1 LVDREA
7 RTAPTARRQANFGKL
22 DEPILFMTNLLRA
35 FNATSDGVLNTL
47 TVGGSP
53 IGASAMS
60 QDLFRAPSVFN
71 YYPPDYEVPG
81 EDGLLGPAFGIFNS
95 RTSLSRSNFVNRVVF
110 GVIPAAPPDRPTGTS
125 IDLSTWTPLASNPPA
140 LVSELNCLLFA
151 CSMSAAMQ
159 NEIINAVNAV
169 PATNLLLRTQTAIY
183 LIATSSHY
191 SVQR

>member
-1 LVDREA
+1 
-7 RTAPTARRQANFGKL
+7 
-22 DEPILFMTNLLRA
+22 MTDVLRA
-35 FNATSDGVLNTL
+35 FKATSDGVLKTL

-71 YYPPDYEVPG
+71 YYPPDYEIPG
-81 EDGLLGPAFGIFNS
+81 DIGLLGPAFGIFNS
-95 RTSLSRSNFVNRVVF
+95 RTALTRANFVNRIVF
-110 GVIPAAPPDRPTGTS
+110 SNIPAALPDRPTGTS
-125 IDLSTWTPLASNPPA
+125 IDLATWTPLASNPA
-140 LVSELNCLLFA
+140 TLVSELNCLLLA
-151 CSMSAAMQ
+151 CAMSSAMQ
-159 NEIINAVNAV
+159 NEVVNAINAV